1 MEKDYKNI
9 AVENGRQ
16 YLIAA
21 KKIFQKD
28 SHKMIEINHYNH
40 NIEPNFWNIMLGDL
54 KNNQKFI
61 GKSCFE
67 YGCGAGRNLVNMTVM
82 GGFHRADGIDIS
94 KSNAI
99 NAQNFAENK
108 LKSYGT
114 QVMCLEGDGY
124 TCFPFRDESYDFII
138 SHQVF
143 IHIPNHSVRTSIVA
157 DIKRIMKSGG
167 IFITHFKT
175 IDNSAGYFENYN
187 KFPKNVQPVDKQQ
200 IINDFSQF
208 GFADLKIFEVDN
220 FYDGKPEWFV
230 RCVKL

>member
-94 KSNAI
+94 KSSNGCTHI
-99 NAQNFAENK
+99 N
-108 LKSYGT
+108 SC
-114 QVMCLEGDGY
+114 V
-124 TCFPFRDESYDFII
+124 
-138 SHQVF
+138 
-143 IHIPNHSVRTSIVA
+143 
-157 DIKRIMKSGG
+157 
-167 IFITHFKT
+167 IFW
-175 IDNSAGYFENYN
+175 Y
-187 KFPKNVQPVDKQQ
+187 
-200 IINDFSQF
+200 
-208 GFADLKIFEVDN
+208 
-220 FYDGKPEWFV
+220 
-230 RCVKL
+230 

>member
-1 MEKDYKNI
+1 
-9 AVENGRQ
+9 
-16 YLIAA
+16 
-21 KKIFQKD
+21 
-28 SHKMIEINHYNH
+28 
-40 NIEPNFWNIMLGDL
+40 MLGDL